1 MAEDAQVENPYLPVY
16 LPEFDFSVGWAMCR
30 NSMCPNFGIQY
41 DGPAPDGTGEITDG
55 RYTIDPV
62 EGNFR
67 CEYCDLAFTLN
78 SNRAIRTL
86 ARHFLSLSIPF
97 DTCPNDECEN
107 YGRNIFEHHPPGR
120 RRGRPYWVKD
130 AEKHRMLC
138 QQCRKPDGKEQTFTV
153 GSPLGI
159 TRTPATKKRLRG
171 IIRGAMYY
179 RSLSMI
185 VEDVQVSE
193 DTYYTQ
199 LKAAGE
205 RLRQYLAWRN
215 AYLLRQKY
223 AEREAPLCIHSDAL
237 IVSLRR
243 LGEKPRYTQLRI
255 MVTALEIP
263 EDKTYYIL
271 AAHPGFLPMEHCR
284 EDTQELMRE
293 VSCPSHVSPW
303 DCAEHPL
310 RVDSSK
316 SVGDQ
321 MGSLPDI
328 GRGGWFTVSPYNDL
342 AHFLTVRKML
352 SRFPKV
358 HHYMDAE
365 LTQSAAA
372 VTAFADEVRAGRWE
386 IALYQSNRERKK
398 KKGAEDKRPKIIR
411 ARWPKEGGK
420 REAWLKA
427 NVDAQWETRE
437 AGLKQKLVDD
447 DLLSAASNE
456 ADPQFVAKLFAEAR
470 DGANSPGGWAW
481 LEHPP
486 AGMRYEGGRC
496 LWLTQRPDV
505 SYEEVGR
512 ELLWPSAILP
522 VDRAHSHLRDDI
534 RSFERASFRAKP
546 GRSYRNANLDPF
558 VLFAELWIAILWR
571 NFGPRHHAEFR
582 DEALKKKDKL
592 ERARNRAGKLA
603 KGAKKK
609 KREKSKPRPPPA
621 WSMGLRRPK
630 EGYRPDLTTL
640 AWEFRL
646 GTEEVLRMNEW
657 LQK

>member
-16 LPEFDFSVGWAMCR
+16 LPEFDLSVGWAMCR

-41 DGPAPDGTGEITDG
+41 DGPAPDGPGEIKDG
-55 RYTIDPV
+55 RYTIDPI
-62 EGNFR
+62 EGNFH
-67 CEYCDLAFTLN
+67 CEYCGLSFTLN
-78 SNRAIRTL
+78 SNRAIRVL
-86 ARHFLSLSIPF
+86 ARYFLSLSIPF
-97 DTCPNDECEN
+97 DTCPNKECEN
-107 YGRNIFEHHPPGR
+107 YGRNVFEHHPPGR
-120 RRGRPYWVKD
+120 HRGRPYWVRD
-130 AEKHRMLC
+130 AGKHRISC
-138 QQCRKPDGKEQTFTV
+138 RRCRKPDGKEQTFTV

-159 TRTPATKKRLRG
+159 TRNRTTKQRLRG

-185 VEDVQVSE
+185 IEDVRVSE

-199 LKAAGE
+199 LKDAGE
-205 RLRQYLAWRN
+205 RLREYVAWRN
-215 AYLLRQKY
+215 AFLFQERF
-223 AEREAPLCIHSDAL
+223 AEHDAPLCVYTDTL

-255 MVTALEIP
+255 PVSAIELP
-263 EDKTYYIL
+263 EHRTYYIL
-271 AAHPGFLPMEHCR
+271 AAHPGFLPIEYCQKN
-284 EDTQELMRE
+284 TLELIRE
-293 VSCPSHVSPW
+293 VNCLPHESPW

-316 SVGDQ
+316 SVGEQ
-321 MGSLPDI
+321 MGSSPDI
-328 GRGGWFTVSPYNDL
+328 GRGGWFAVSPYTDL
-342 AHFLTVRKML
+342 AHFLTIRKML
-352 SRFPKV
+352 WRFPKV

-372 VTAFADEVRAGRWE
+372 LTAFADEVRAGRWE

-398 KKGAEDKRPKIIR
+398 KKGTQAKRTNIVR
-411 ARWPKEGGK
+411 ARWPKLGGE
-420 REAWLKA
+420 REKWLKDS
-427 NVDAQWETRE
+427 VDAQWETRE
-437 AGLKQKLVDD
+437 ARWKKKLEDD
-447 DLLSAASNE
+447 DLFSAAAGE
-456 ADPQFVAKLFAEAR
+456 ADPQFVAKQFAEAR

-496 LWLTQRPDV
+496 LWLTQRPNA

-558 VLFAELWIAILWR
+558 VLFAELWIAMLWR
-571 NFGPRHHAEFR
+571 NFGPRHHPAFR
-582 DEALKKKDKL
+582 DEALKEKDKT
-592 ERARNRAGKLA
+592 ERE
-603 KGAKKK
+603 K
-609 KREKSKPRPPPA
+609 KREKSTPRPPPA
-621 WSMGLRRPK
+621 WSMCLRRPK
-630 EGYRPDLTTL
+630 ESGRPDLTDL
-640 AWEFRL
+640 AWEFRV
-646 GTEEVLRMNEW
+646 GIEEVCRMNQW
-657 LQK
+657 LRKR